1 MAMGIENWI
10 ALGAMLIAAA
20 SFFAASRRDV
30 RGSAADQ
37 ARTQEQLGSIKTG
50 VDDIRVEMRSM
61 RADMTTQGKKLVE
74 LEASCKSAHRRIDET
89 NRKIEA
95 IHPPGA
101 Q

>member
-1 MAMGIENWI
+1 MDTNAWI
-10 ALGAMLIAAA
+10 ALGALIVAAA
-20 SFFAASRRDV
+20 SFIATSRRDV

-61 RADMTTQGKKLVE
+61 RSDMTTQGKKLVE

-89 NRKIEA
+89 NRKIDA